1 MTHMPTRDEKRSL
14 LPFYNALP
22 KNSMTQCRIA
32 EAASALRTGFELELG
47 PEDRALVEMRYQ
59 GGKLKMCTFPVAFAI
74 ATTMY
79 RDSPD
84 MFVQAFGTEAKFRAR
99 NRRHFPQGEDAA
111 PEATSESGS
120 GATDAV
126 SKVSP

>member
-1 MTHMPTRDEKRSL
+1 MSL
-14 LPFYNALP
+14 VCWDFPEGPDLPH
-22 KNSMTQCRIA
+22 R
-32 EAASALRTGFELELG
+32 LRHLL

-59 GGKLKMCTFPVAFAI
+59 GGKLKMCTFPAAFAI
-74 ATTMY
+74 ATMMY